1 MKTIKIMFTALL
13 MLVVISSCEKE
24 EFAAQDPAAASS
36 TTNPEPNSSS
46 EKSIAMNSNPGQ
58 SSNAFSEFNVEISAI
73 DAYIQNQGWVNLSH
87 ESQIVDLN
95 ELVMGTKETLVKVSD
110 SIFAKIDK
118 IKITFGSENYIVSQ
132 LNTHFA
138 VNFMDS
144 KEFIIDVDQVSE
156 AQSSILINVDLNGS
170 LIQNTL
176 GYAFDPVINYLDDPE
191 TGIMGHVEGAGQ
203 AIVSVEN
210 GSFTYQTYLTTNGD
224 FFIQDMETGQ
234 YQMTVQAIYDEVI
247 NATEQEMVVL
257 VVDGKITSI
266 QNITFN

>member
-24 EFAAQDPAAASS
+24 EFAAQDPAAASN
-36 TTNPEPNSSS
+36 TANPEPNSSS

-156 AQSSILINVDLNGS
+156 QRGFERFLDSKH
-170 LIQNTL
+170 L
-176 GYAFDPVINYLDDPE
+176 GLCFRPC
-191 TGIMGHVEGAGQ
+191 
-203 AIVSVEN
+203 
-210 GSFTYQTYLTTNGD
+210 YQL
-224 FFIQDMETGQ
+224 FR
-234 YQMTVQAIYDEVI
+234 
-247 NATEQEMVVL
+247 
-257 VVDGKITSI
+257 
-266 QNITFN
+266 